1 MLVPAIATYLVSAIL
16 LMLIHAL
23 SGTQEVLATIV
34 LLLLVAT
41 SYAALYNLS
50 LWKSRD
56 ALKPW

>member
-1 MLVPAIATYLVSAIL
+1 LLVPAIATYLVSAIL